1 MYVYV
6 FMLFIPVSQDAI
18 SSQKATNK
26 KGAKHPSELL
36 QGAKLLNSFKNT
48 KEKYKKLTLLN
59 ILSAK
64 NYKTNTEFAIFRT
77 SLIAN

>member
-1 MYVYV
+1 MR
-6 FMLFIPVSQDAI
+6 I

-26 KGAKHPSELL
+26 KGAKDPSELL

-59 ILSAK
+59 IMSAK